1 MTDSSRFPALL
12 IAKGWVE
19 KLDKKLIPNFSNLI
33 PAQQSPPFDP
43 KPGVLAAMAV
53 RHDGD
58 RLGTPPSRAP

>member
-33 PAQQSPPFDP
+33 P
-43 KPGVLAAMAV
+43 
-53 RHDGD
+53 H
-58 RLGTPPSRAP
+58 SRAHRSIPSGSTRCHGSPA